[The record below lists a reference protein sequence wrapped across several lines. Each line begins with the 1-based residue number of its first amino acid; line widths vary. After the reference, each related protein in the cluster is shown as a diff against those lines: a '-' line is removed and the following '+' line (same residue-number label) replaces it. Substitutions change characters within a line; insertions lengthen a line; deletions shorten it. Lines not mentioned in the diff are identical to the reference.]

1 MEKFRCK
8 NSSFQLDQWIINS
21 MKHVKDC
28 KLINYGVTSD
38 HSTTILNLK
47 AELNKEKEKIVG
59 FINWN
64 LFLND
69 DIKSDINTE
78 IK

>member
-1 MEKFRCK
+1 
-8 NSSFQLDQWIINS
+8 